1 MAGFVRLAQTAGLDD
16 AGIKVGVFQLRVF
29 CDSMNK
35 EQNSQG
41 LLGERSEE

>member
-1 MAGFVRLAQTAGLDD
+1 MRLAQTAGLDD
-16 AGIKVGVFQLRVF
+16 AGVEVDIFQLRVF

-41 LLGERSEE
+41 LLGEGSEE

>member
-1 MAGFVRLAQTAGLDD
+1 MRLAQTIGLDD
-16 AGIKVGVFQLRVF
+16 VGIEMGVFQLRVF

-41 LLGERSEE
+41 LLGEGSEE